1 MLKNKKNAIIFSIF
15 AMLLWGSAIPLI
27 KSTYLE
33 LGILRSETG
42 LKILTAGIRFFM
54 AGIVTLILYRLTGTN
69 KKDYP
74 PINIKF
80 VIILALVQ
88 TAIQY
93 IFYYIGLSNT
103 AGVKSAIIQATNAFI
118 VVILSAI
125 LLPGDRINPNII
137 IALILGTAGVF
148 ITNTGTSST
157 GSSISLTGEGFIFI
171 ATFFNAL
178 ASILIR
184 KYGKGQNPFKLTAYQ
199 FLIGSGF
206 LIIIGIITAERT
218 IPMTSKGLLMLSY
231 GAFVSAAA
239 FSIWTIVLQYHSA
252 NEFGVYKLFIPIFG
266 SILSVIFLGEM
277 FTNRLLIGMILV
289 LAGSLILNLSK
300 KEAKKNPREFL
311 NWPLKVVPS
320 NLRRSV
326 FLWQNI
332 VLNSSMK

>member
-148 ITNTGTSST
+148 ITNTGKSST

-277 FTNRLLIGMILV
+277 FTKRLLIGMILV
-289 LAGSLILNLSK
+289 LAGS
-300 KEAKKNPREFL
+300 
-311 NWPLKVVPS
+311 
-320 NLRRSV
+320 
-326 FLWQNI
+326 
-332 VLNSSMK
+332 

>member
-148 ITNTGTSST
+148 ITNTGKSST

-277 FTNRLLIGMILV
+277 FTKRLLIGMILV

-300 KEAKKNPREFL
+300 KEAKKNPREF
-311 NWPLKVVPS
+311 
-320 NLRRSV
+320 
-326 FLWQNI
+326 
-332 VLNSSMK
+332 